1 MAQQK
6 NGAQI
11 NAVTNRIDLNIKTP
25 SAASSFRNALGII
38 SCRGAG
44 QGRGLQRATA
54 PIGKVAQTS
63 GARESW
69 VCERALRRSGA
80 VEKPQC
86 GNAANSYIFIPR
98 PAYGEAVPSPP
109 SDLNGAQR
117 LNGLNDMNCVNFG
130 ANRTHRRARNN
141 RRSHARWASGGRHR
155 FRLSYGNNYN
165 PRGVGILCDRAALYS
180 QRARRR
186 K

>member
-38 SCRGAG
+38 SCRGPVKGVVYRELPRQLAKWLKRLAHENPGYAKGRFEGPEQKRSLNVEMRQTLIYSYPDLYMAG
-44 QGRGLQRATA
+44 G
-54 PIGKVAQTS
+54 S
-63 GARESW
+63 
-69 VCERALRRSGA
+69 
-80 VEKPQC
+80 
-86 GNAANSYIFIPR
+86 
-98 PAYGEAVPSPP
+98 SPP
-109 SDLNGAQR
+109 NDLNGAQR
-117 LNGLNDMNCVNFG
+117 LNGLNDLNGVNFG
-130 ANRTHRRARNN
+130 ANRTHRRVRNN